1 MERVTRCII
10 KNKEDKIILVKHKWK
25 DFWVLPGGHIEKK
38 ENIYTAIKREIKEEL
53 WVSIKILWKKLGLE
67 VDWIKEKPL
76 PICIYKLDCKNKKWK
91 KENRLEY
98 IFYARIKDE
107 IIKTQI
113 DEVAEYK
120 WFTPEEIEKL
130 EDTYPSVKWLVKLIT
145 NK

>member
-10 KNKEDKIILVKHKWK
+10 KNKDEKIILVKHKGK
-25 DFWVLPGGHIEKK
+25 NFWVLPGGHIEKK

-53 WVSIKILWKKLGLE
+53 GVNIKIIGKKLGLD
-67 VDWIKEKPL
+67 VDGVKEKPL
-76 PICIYKLDCKNKKWK
+76 PICIYKLDAKNKKGK

-98 IFYARIKDE
+98 IFFAKIKDE

-113 DEVAEYK
+113 DEVDEYK
-120 WFTPEEIEKL
+120 WFLPEEIEAL
-130 EDTYPSVKWLVKLIT
+130 EDTYGSVKGLVKIVF